1 MGLPAALHAH
11 KKGDLELASRHY
23 QRALDQNGKDA
34 VLFQNYGALLREAGH
49 VDKAKEV
56 YQKGLALH
64 PKHRGIRLNY
74 ANLIR
79 RDNPYQSFEIHFL
92 LLREKIY
99 ENGLTS
105 LQSNDFAP

>member
-49 VDKAKEV
+49 VDKAK
-56 YQKGLALH
+56 KFIKRLALH
-64 PKHRGIRLNY
+64 PKHRGIRLN
-74 ANLIR
+74 AN
-79 RDNPYQSFEIHFL
+79 
-92 LLREKIY
+92 
-99 ENGLTS
+99 
-105 LQSNDFAP
+105 